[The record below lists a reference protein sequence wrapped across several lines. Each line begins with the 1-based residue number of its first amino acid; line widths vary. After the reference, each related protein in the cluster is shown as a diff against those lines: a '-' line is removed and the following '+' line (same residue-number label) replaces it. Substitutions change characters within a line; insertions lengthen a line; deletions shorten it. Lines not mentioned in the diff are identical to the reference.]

1 MSPAPVTDSEDQLT
15 AIGVSLKNPAAE
27 TWVPNALNLVQAV
40 LCPLL
45 SSASDVFQV
54 RKPLLVGSL
63 AIAVVGAAIA
73 PGSQTIY
80 RLIAAQVLIGV
91 GFTSVAL
98 GYSIPSE
105 VLPRRWRP
113 SKHLNPVV
121 VLAGVTDLLSQWG
134 KRSSIWRRP

>member
-1 MSPAPVTDSEDQLT
+1 MQIPSGTTKHVDTENQLT
-15 AIGVSLKNPAAE
+15 AIGISLRNPAAE
-27 TWVPNALNLVQAV
+27 TWVPNALSLVQAV

-63 AIAVVGAAIA
+63 AVAVVGAGIA

-113 SKHLNPVV
+113 SMHINPVV
-121 VLAGVTDLLSQWG
+121 VVVAVADFFPQWDR
-134 KRSSIWRRP
+134 RSSI